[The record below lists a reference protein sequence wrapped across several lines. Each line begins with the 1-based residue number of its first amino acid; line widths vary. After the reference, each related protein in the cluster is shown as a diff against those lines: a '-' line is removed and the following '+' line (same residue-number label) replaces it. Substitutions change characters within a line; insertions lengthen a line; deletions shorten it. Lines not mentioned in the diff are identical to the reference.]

1 MQIVNILLTIVVVLA
16 LMSGFTIFAGAMK
29 GDRARSA
36 WFFAATIFSAFW
48 VTSVLLIWDATPGAD
63 TGMALYHACFAFFS
77 VLFVDAALLGYIVWH
92 EKIGKILTIVL
103 SFLSTALSL
112 IVLINPRLFVSKVSL
127 VDSVNRIEFNIG
139 PVYCCYVILAS
150 LLTATILYFLI
161 RRRKSARSQRIK
173 GGSTVLLV
181 GFLVSSLVTL
191 VADLV
196 ITFWDWSY
204 SWLGPL
210 AISATIIAF
219 YYSILR
225 YRSLKLNSSWLRF
238 MSYVVI
244 IATVA
249 ILYMVVFYIVFLAMF
264 RGSNPSTEVIIL
276 NFIMVFFFILLMPAI
291 NDTISFMSSLIS
303 GDSTKSGVV
312 DNKINDGA
320 ETPSYREDQTV
331 RKKG

>member
-16 LMSGFTIFAGAMK
+16 LMSGFTVFAGAMK

-63 TGMALYHACFAFFS
+63 AGMALYHACFAFIS

-103 SFLSTALSL
+103 SFLSIAFSL

-150 LLTATILYFLI
+150 LLTATILHFLI
-161 RRRKSARSQRIK
+161 RRKKSTRSQRIK

-225 YRSLKLNSSWLRF
+225 YRSLRLNHGWLRF
-238 MSYVVI
+238 MSYVII
-244 IATVA
+244 IATAA

-264 RGSNPSTEVIIL
+264 RGSNPSTEVIVL
-276 NFIMVFFFILLMPAI
+276 NFIMVFFFLLLMPAI
-291 NDTISFMSSLIS
+291 NETTAFMRSLIS
-303 GDSTKSGVV
+303 GDSDRADTVEKKLNDDSNLKPKRSNGV
-312 DNKINDGA
+312 
-320 ETPSYREDQTV
+320 
-331 RKKG
+331 